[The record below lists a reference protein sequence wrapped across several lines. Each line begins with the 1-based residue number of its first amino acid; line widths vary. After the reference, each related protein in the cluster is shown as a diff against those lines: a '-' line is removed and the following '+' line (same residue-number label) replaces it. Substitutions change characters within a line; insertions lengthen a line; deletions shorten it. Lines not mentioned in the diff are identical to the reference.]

1 MNGKG
6 QGEEKCVILGHD
18 KNDRGTQ
25 INLGSFFLHP
35 QNGGGFDMGMGQG
48 ANILGFGGDR
58 SFSLAGN
65 RAGFA
70 LGSNNG
76 ALVGGQRVG
85 VDGGIGGGRE
95 GVEMG
100 SQVQFGN
107 EPNPGHPAGQFGSF
121 LDNMKNFFSFLGRGM
136 PMPPQ
141 QPPPSPPF
149 SLGVT
154 PTPPTLIGTEGAAGE
169 NGGRHKPRPWFPEQ
183 RPEER
188 LDETDMGS
196 EIRPKEGEVKS
207 LSTEE
212 AELIGPNNGEVLRKS
227 VEFSV
232 DREPEEFTE
241 DLFTAQTSRPREL
254 PGLVEFA

>member
-1 MNGKG
+1 MKSTLL
-6 QGEEKCVILGHD
+6 ILLLSSSI
-18 KNDRGTQ
+18 KQVSSQ

-58 SFSLAGN
+58 SFNLAGN

-70 LGSNNG
+70 MGSNNG

-107 EPNPGHPAGQFGSF
+107 EPNPGHPAGQFGGF

-141 QPPPSPPF
+141 TPPSPPF

-154 PTPPTLIGTEGAAGE
+154 RPPTLIGTEGDNGD
-169 NGGRHKPRPWFPEQ
+169 NGGRHRPRPWFPEGEE
-183 RPEER
+183 RPEE
-188 LDETDMGS
+188 TVGM
-196 EIRPKEGEVKS
+196 RPKEGDVSSSSGE
-207 LSTEE
+207 TEI
-212 AELIGPNNGEVLRKS
+212 IGPNNGNEREIPKS
-227 VEFSV
+227 FSI
-232 DREPEEFTE
+232 DKEPEEFTE

-254 PGLVEFA
+254 PGLIEFA

>member
-1 MNGKG
+1 MKSTLLILLLSIK
-6 QGEEKCVILGHD
+6 QGSS
-18 KNDRGTQ
+18 Q

-35 QNGGGFDMGMGQG
+35 QQNNGGFDMGMGQG
-48 ANILGFGGDR
+48 ANILGFG
-58 SFSLAGN
+58 A
-65 RAGFA
+65 
-70 LGSNNG
+70 NNG

-121 LDNMKNFFSFLGRGM
+121 MDNVKNFFSFLGRGM

-154 PTPPTLIGTEGAAGE
+154 RPPTLIGTERSESE
-169 NGGRHKPRPWFPEQ
+169 NGGRHRPRPWFPEGEQ
-183 RPEER
+183 IPEVTGE
-188 LDETDMGS
+188 M
-196 EIRPKEGEVKS
+196 RPKEGEAGIS
-207 LSTEE
+207 SSSSSSSETEF
-212 AELIGPNNGEVLRKS
+212 IGPNNGEIPRKS
-227 VEFSV
+227 VEFSI
-232 DREPEEFTE
+232 DKEPREEFTE

-254 PGLVEFA
+254 PGLIEFA

>member
-1 MNGKG
+1 MKSTLLLLFLSSSIK
-6 QGEEKCVILGHD
+6 QG
-18 KNDRGTQ
+18 GTQ

-48 ANILGFGGDR
+48 ANILGFG
-58 SFSLAGN
+58 A
-65 RAGFA
+65 
-70 LGSNNG
+70 NNG

>member
-1 MNGKG
+1 MKSTLLLLLLSTSIK
-6 QGEEKCVILGHD
+6 QGL
-18 KNDRGTQ
+18 TQ

-121 LDNMKNFFSFLGRGM
+121 MDNVKNFFSFLGRGM

-149 SLGVT
+149 TLGGT
-154 PTPPTLIGTEGAAGE
+154 RPPTLIGTEGSESE
-169 NGGRHKPRPWFPEQ
+169 NGGRHRPRPWFPEGEE
-183 RPEER
+183 RPEEA
-188 LDETDMGS
+188 ETEMRS
-196 EIRPKEGEVKS
+196 KEGEVAPPAS
-207 LSTEE
+207 SGE
-212 AELIGPNNGEVLRKS
+212 AEIISPNNGDVLPSKS
-227 VEFSV
+227 VEFSI
-232 DREPEEFTE
+232 DKEPSEEFTE

-254 PGLVEFA
+254 PGLIEFA